1 MKFYNLIIFII
12 IFFLKTGNVLSENTI
27 FSVNNI
33 IIQSGKYRNHQEF
46 LDQAYKEG
54 FYQLIERISLR
65 KDYKKLKQTSLKDI
79 RNLISHFQI
88 QKVNNQ
94 NLIQRSVNIYFDKER
109 INKFFFKN
117 NLTYSDFI
125 SKKITILPIQYT
137 DDDIMI
143 FSNNYFYENWVK
155 EENEN
160 LNSIKVLN
168 YILPIENLELIK
180 LINQSNKNYESLKI
194 NEILLDYGN
203 QDIALIHIDF
213 SQNKAKIFLQTFI
226 SGKKINKSLTID
238 NFGNMNKNDFND
250 IIIKKSKQEI
260 EDIIKKENILDLRTP
275 IFLKINFSIIKESDL
290 KFFQNAIGQ
299 ISVVENYEVSQ
310 INSKNSQIK
319 IKFYGN
325 LIKFQKLLES
335 KGIDLNIEDNE
346 WSGKKRK

>member
-33 IIQSGKYRNHQEF
+33 IIKSEKYRNHQEF
-46 LDQAYKEG
+46 LNQAYREG

-79 RNLISHFQI
+79 KNLISHFQI
-88 QKVNNQ
+88 QKISNQ
-94 NLIQRSVNIYFDKER
+94 NLIQKSVNIYFDKER

-125 SKKITILPIQYT
+125 SKKITILPIQYI
-137 DDDIMI
+137 DNDINI

-155 EENEN
+155 DENDIT
-160 LNSIKVLN
+160 NSIKVLN

-180 LINQSNKNYESLKI
+180 MINQSNKNYENLKI
-194 NEILLDYGN
+194 DEILLDYGN
-203 QDIALIHIDF
+203 QDTALIHINLTK
-213 SQNKAKIFLQTFI
+213 NKSKIFLQTFI
-226 SGKKINKSLTID
+226 SGKKINKSFIVD
-238 NFGNMNKNDFND
+238 NFGNTNDRDFYD

-275 IFLKINFSIIKESDL
+275 IFLKINFRTKKERDL

-310 INSKNSQIK
+310 ISNRDVQIK

-325 LIKFQKLLES
+325 LMKFQKLLES
-335 KGIDLNIEDNE
+335 KGIDLNIQDNE
-346 WSGKKRK
+346 WSGKRR

>member
-33 IIQSGKYRNHQEF
+33 IIKSEKYRNHQEF
-46 LDQAYKEG
+46 LNQAYREG

-79 RNLISHFQI
+79 KNLISHFQI
-88 QKVNNQ
+88 QKISNQ
-94 NLIQRSVNIYFDKER
+94 NLIQKSVNIYFDKER

-125 SKKITILPIQYT
+125 SKKITILPIQYI
-137 DDDIMI
+137 DNDIKI

-155 EENEN
+155 DENEIT
-160 LNSIKVLN
+160 NSIKVLN

-180 LINQSNKNYESLKI
+180 MINQSNKNYENLKI
-194 NEILLDYGN
+194 DEILLDYGN
-203 QDIALIHIDF
+203 QDTALIHINF
-213 SQNKAKIFLQTFI
+213 TKNKSKIFLQTFI
-226 SGKKINKSLTID
+226 SGKKINKSFIVD
-238 NFGNMNKNDFND
+238 NFGNTNDRDFYD

-275 IFLKINFSIIKESDL
+275 IFLKINFRIKKERDL

-310 INSKNSQIK
+310 ISNRDVQIK

-325 LIKFQKLLES
+325 LMKFQKLLES
-335 KGIDLNIEDNE
+335 KGIDLNIQDNE
-346 WSGKKRK
+346 WSGKRR

>member
-1 MKFYNLIIFII
+1 MKSYNLFIFII
-12 IFFLKTGNVLSENTI
+12 IIFLKTGNVLSENSI

-33 IIQSGKYRNHQEF
+33 IIESGKYKNHQEF
-46 LDQAYKEG
+46 LDQAYREG

-65 KDYKKLKQTSLKDI
+65 KDHKKLKQTNLNDI

-94 NLIQRSVNIYFDKER
+94 NLIQSSVNIYFDKER
-109 INKFFFKN
+109 INKFFFNN

-137 DDDIMI
+137 NDDIKI
-143 FSNNYFYENWVK
+143 FSNNYFYENWEK
-155 EENEN
+155 KDNEFS
-160 LNSIKVLN
+160 NSIKVLN

-180 LINQSNKNYESLKI
+180 LINQSNKNYEDLKI

-203 QDIALIHIDF
+203 QDKALIHINF
-213 SQNKAKIFLQTFI
+213 TNNKSKIFLQTFI
-226 SGKKINKSLTID
+226 SGKKINKSFTID
-238 NFGNMNKNDFND
+238 NFGNINKENFYD

-275 IFLKINFSIIKESDL
+275 IFLKINFKIKEESDL

-310 INSKNSQIK
+310 ISSKNTQIK

-335 KGIDLNIEDNE
+335 NGIELNIKDNE
-346 WSGKKRK
+346 WSGKRRL

>member
-1 MKFYNLIIFII
+1 MKFYNLFIFII
-12 IFFLKTGNVLSENTI
+12 IIFLKTGNVLSENSI

-33 IIQSGKYRNHQEF
+33 IIESGKYKNHQEF
-46 LDQAYKEG
+46 LDQAYREG

-65 KDYKKLKQTSLKDI
+65 KDHKKLKQTNLNDI

-94 NLIQRSVNIYFDKER
+94 NLIQSSVNIYFDKER
-109 INKFFFKN
+109 INKFFFNN

-137 DDDIMI
+137 NDDIKI
-143 FSNNYFYENWVK
+143 FSNNYFYENWEK
-155 EENEN
+155 KDNEFS
-160 LNSIKVLN
+160 NSIKVLN

-180 LINQSNKNYESLKI
+180 LINQSNKNYEDLKI

-203 QDIALIHIDF
+203 QDKALIHINF
-213 SQNKAKIFLQTFI
+213 TNNKSKIFLQTFI
-226 SGKKINKSLTID
+226 SGKKINKSFTID
-238 NFGNMNKNDFND
+238 NFGNINKENFYD

-275 IFLKINFSIIKESDL
+275 IFLKINFKIKEESDL

-310 INSKNSQIK
+310 ISSKNTQIK

-325 LIKFQKLLES
+325 LMKFQKLLES
-335 KGIDLNIEDNE
+335 NGIELNIKDNE
-346 WSGKKRK
+346 WSGKRRL

>member
-1 MKFYNLIIFII
+1 MKSYNLFIFII
-12 IFFLKTGNVLSENTI
+12 IIFLKTGNVLSENSI

-33 IIQSGKYRNHQEF
+33 IIESGKYKNHQEF
-46 LDQAYKEG
+46 LDQAYREG

-65 KDYKKLKQTSLKDI
+65 KDHKKLKQTNLNDI

-94 NLIQRSVNIYFDKER
+94 NLIQSSVNIYFDKER
-109 INKFFFKN
+109 INKFFFNN

-137 DDDIMI
+137 NDDIKI
-143 FSNNYFYENWVK
+143 FSNNYFYENWEK
-155 EENEN
+155 KDNEFS
-160 LNSIKVLN
+160 NSIKVLN

-180 LINQSNKNYESLKI
+180 LINQSNKNYEDLKI

-203 QDIALIHIDF
+203 QDKALIHINF
-213 SQNKAKIFLQTFI
+213 TNNKSKIFLQTFI
-226 SGKKINKSLTID
+226 SGKKINKSFTID
-238 NFGNMNKNDFND
+238 NFGNINKENFYD

-275 IFLKINFSIIKESDL
+275 IFLKINFKIKEESDL

-310 INSKNSQIK
+310 ISSKNTQIK

-325 LIKFQKLLES
+325 LMKFQKLLES
-335 KGIDLNIEDNE
+335 NGIELNIKDNE
-346 WSGKKRK
+346 WSGKRRL

>member
-12 IFFLKTGNVLSENTI
+12 IFFLKTGNVLSENSI

-33 IIQSGKYRNHQEF
+33 IIESGKYKNRQEF
-46 LDQAYKEG
+46 LDQAYREG

-65 KDYKKLKQTSLKDI
+65 KDHKKLKQTNLNDI

-94 NLIQRSVNIYFDKER
+94 NLIQSSVNIYFDKER
-109 INKFFFKN
+109 INKFFFNN

-137 DDDIMI
+137 NDDIKI
-143 FSNNYFYENWVK
+143 FSNNYFYENWEK
-155 EENEN
+155 KDNEFS
-160 LNSIKVLN
+160 NSIKVLN

-180 LINQSNKNYESLKI
+180 LINQSNKNYEDLKI

-203 QDIALIHIDF
+203 QDKALIHINF
-213 SQNKAKIFLQTFI
+213 TNNKSKIFLQTFI
-226 SGKKINKSLTID
+226 SGKKINKSFTID
-238 NFGNMNKNDFND
+238 NFGNINKENFYD

-275 IFLKINFSIIKESDL
+275 IFLKINFKIKEESDL

-310 INSKNSQIK
+310 ISSKNTQIK

-325 LIKFQKLLES
+325 LMKFQKLLES
-335 KGIDLNIEDNE
+335 NGIELNIKDNE
-346 WSGKKRK
+346 WSGKRRL

>member
-1 MKFYNLIIFII
+1 MKSYNLFII
-12 IFFLKTGNVLSENTI
+12 IIIIFLKTGNVLSENSI

-33 IIQSGKYRNHQEF
+33 IIESGKYKNHQEF
-46 LDQAYKEG
+46 LDQAYREG

-65 KDYKKLKQTSLKDI
+65 KDHKKLKQTNLNDI

-94 NLIQRSVNIYFDKER
+94 NLIQSSVNIYFDKER
-109 INKFFFKN
+109 INKFFFNN

-137 DDDIMI
+137 NDDIKI
-143 FSNNYFYENWVK
+143 FSNNYFYENWEK
-155 EENEN
+155 KDNEFS
-160 LNSIKVLN
+160 NSIKVLN

-180 LINQSNKNYESLKI
+180 LINQSNKNYEDLKI

-203 QDIALIHIDF
+203 QDKALIHINF
-213 SQNKAKIFLQTFI
+213 TNNKSKIFLQTFI
-226 SGKKINKSLTID
+226 SGKKINKSFTID
-238 NFGNMNKNDFND
+238 NFGNINKENFYD

-275 IFLKINFSIIKESDL
+275 IFLKINFKIKEESDL

-310 INSKNSQIK
+310 ISSKNTQIK

-325 LIKFQKLLES
+325 LMKFQKLLES
-335 KGIDLNIEDNE
+335 NGIELNIKDNE
-346 WSGKKRK
+346 WSGKRRL